1 MNWQVGIEVGS
12 VAQSIIP
19 PTKPLPIGWPRNA
32 PRLEVLQAIVAGYVG
47 YSEATFGTGERQTV
61 NDDNG
66 GHRAAMVGWATENTE
81 ILSGEALAG
90 PAAGPRTTPGHLG
103 PRVRPTKEI
112 VR

>member
-61 NDDNG
+61 NDDNEEHSIG
-66 GHRAAMVGWATENTE
+66 SAHVRAGAGAENGRRE
-81 ILSGEALAG
+81 QMKSILSGVL
-90 PAAGPRTTPGHLG
+90 T
-103 PRVRPTKEI
+103 
-112 VR
+112 